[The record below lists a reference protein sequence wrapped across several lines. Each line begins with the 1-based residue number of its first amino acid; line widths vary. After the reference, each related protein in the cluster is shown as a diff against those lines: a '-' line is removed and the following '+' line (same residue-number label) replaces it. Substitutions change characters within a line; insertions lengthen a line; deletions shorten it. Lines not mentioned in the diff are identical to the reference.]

1 MKVLIGCESS
11 GAIRDC
17 FREKGHE
24 AYSCDLTI
32 PLGLNPRPL
41 GRGASIPVD
50 NPYHIKIG

>member
-11 GAIRDC
+11 GVIRDC

-24 AYSCDLTI
+24 AYSCDL
-32 PLGLNPRPL
+32 
-41 GRGASIPVD
+41 IPVD